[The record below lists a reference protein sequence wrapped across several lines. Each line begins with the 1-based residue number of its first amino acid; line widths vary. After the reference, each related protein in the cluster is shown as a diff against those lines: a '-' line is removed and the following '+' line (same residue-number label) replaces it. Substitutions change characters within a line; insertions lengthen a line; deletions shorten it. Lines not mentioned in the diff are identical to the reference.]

1 MRNPRMILRSAIG
14 IAVAAIAAT
23 LCYVA
28 IAAEYSA
35 DTKPTAVDAAQYAD
49 LFGNEVFDMQDLAEG
64 AEIQRRFFN
73 RITPPGFSWL
83 QPMFPPVVPFDAT
96 NFDDSFLDA
105 LLGEDKNSVAIYPLS
120 LSLDPNTRETL
131 VYNADGKLIATVPAD
146 KIFRSWPEDADPARV
161 TLQLNLLPAEDVEP
175 YLYTE
180 SRVKEFIA
188 SAAKI
193 KSAKVGGPAQRN
205 LGASEFGIC
214 NIQKLTNGNM
224 RLTLTNGTDAAEVYS
239 YTVLH
244 TSSVVVVTWT
254 NEQSNV
260 VTDTNTLW
268 TPVSPS
274 FNGLES
280 AWACA
285 ASNLALTNGVGVWE
299 DANISSNAR
308 VRFYGVANLMSSD
321 EDGLTDGAEIFL
333 YRTDPDN
340 SDTDEDGLSD
350 GTEVNIYGTN
360 PNNSD
365 TDGDG
370 LPDAWEVQYGFDP
383 LDDGTIDPDN
393 GPGGDSD
400 EDGFDNALELELGA
414 PPNNP
419 AWNGQE
425 LAYRLTHAHSVT
437 NTRSITTNLIGMRVD
452 IEDSANCGGS
462 NNGRQNKVDPFN
474 VPDLLDC
481 GYYIDITVEGAVE
494 DQNDYYDQ
502 VHFEAYTNTYF
513 FEGSENY
520 NGCSMTTKTVTR
532 NVLILPNS
540 TVGLRYDTMSYKY
553 HVGAYAEIIGA
564 ALTGEVK
571 AGIVLPS
578 ENIQTCCRA
587 EERVAYATIEGEGDG
602 VEIEQVIFSSTPGGL
617 TFEGNGEN
625 PTEVTIKNIKW
636 FPGGVVEPCDRK
648 CVYQISVDVYLSNGT
663 ICSAT
668 KPLIVEAE
676 LHSCNVRDNHSIE
689 GDPEFE
695 SSPIFNGNCA
705 TIVAMGGDF
714 RWEFDPSSPICNDP
728 EPLAGCY
735 FINQIMAEELY
746 HQGQYESFNENP
758 PPELDMDDILDDF
771 NYGGNNTFCAD
782 SDFQRKQLAEI
793 ELRRIANERF
803 QDQMHADLET
813 GAGPLRC
820 RLELEAK
827 TAALSSYFYTYE
839 CTYADL
845 CGEQN

>member
-1 MRNPRMILRSAIG
+1 MRNPKMMQSAAAGIV
-14 IAVAAIAAT
+14 IAVVIAA
-23 LCYVA
+23 LGY
-28 IAAEYSA
+28 AAFAA
-35 DTKPTAVDAAQYAD
+35 DLSTEPKLAAVDAEQYAD
-49 LFGNEVFDMQDLAEG
+49 FMAGEALDMNDLAEG
-64 AEIQRRFFN
+64 AEIQRRMFN
-73 RITPPGFSWL
+73 RMTPPNFSWF
-83 QPMFPPVVPFDAT
+83 QPMFPTVVPFDAA
-96 NFDDSFLDA
+96 NFTESFLDG

-120 LSLDPNTRETL
+120 LTIDPKTRETL
-131 VYNADGKLIATVPAD
+131 VYNADGKLIATIPSD
-146 KIFRSWPEDADPARV
+146 KIARTWPEGSDPARV
-161 TLQLNLLPAEDVEP
+161 TLLLDLLPSEDVEP
-175 YLYTE
+175 YLYVENRLAE
-180 SRVKEFIA
+180 SIL
-188 SAAKI
+188 SPAAKSKPTRDGGFTM
-193 KSAKVGGPAQRN
+193 KS

-214 NIQKLTNGNM
+214 NMQKLPNGNFRLTVTNGA
-224 RLTLTNGTDAAEVYS
+224 DVAEVYA

-244 TSSVVVVTWT
+244 TASVVVVTWT

-268 TPVSPS
+268 YPVSPP

-280 AWACA
+280 AWECRTT
-285 ASNLALTNGVGVWE
+285 NLLLTNGVGVWE
-299 DANISSNAR
+299 DANISSNDR
-308 VRFYGVANLMSSD
+308 VRFYAIANRMDSD
-321 EDGLTDGAEIFL
+321 EDDLSDGAEIFL
-333 YRTDPDN
+333 HRTDPNNPD
-340 SDTDEDGLSD
+340 SDEDDLSD
-350 GTEVNIYGTN
+350 GTEVNVYGTN

-370 LPDAWEVQYGFDP
+370 LPDAWEVHYGFDP

-393 GPGGDSD
+393 GPEGDPD

-437 NTRSITTNLIGMRVD
+437 NTRSITTNLIGMRVE
-452 IEDSANCGGS
+452 IENSANCGGS

-578 ENIQTCCRA
+578 GNIQTCCRA
-587 EERVAYATIEGEGDG
+587 EERVAYATIEGAGDG

-617 TFEGNGEN
+617 SFEGNGEN

-714 RWEFDPSSPICNDP
+714 RWEFDPSSPSCNDP
-728 EPLAGCY
+728 EPLPGCY

-746 HQGQYESFNENP
+746 HQGQYESFNDNP

-803 QDQMHADLET
+803 HDQMHADLET

-827 TAALSSYFYTYE
+827 TAAQSSYFYTYE

-845 CGEQN
+845 CGE